1 MSAISFTSA
10 KVLPFDSYVGLPED
24 VVLSLV
30 GGELE
35 VQRSPLRRIAFKMYF
50 EFSGQRGLLSFDA
63 SPRLHA
69 GGHSIGTNGRWSSQ
83 QKVSG
88 DDTNAIA
95 DEGAVPFAA
104 AEFARSLQ

>member
-1 MSAISFTSA
+1 MVS
-10 KVLPFDSYVGLPED
+10 VGWA
-24 VVLSLV
+24 
-30 GGELE
+30 
-35 VQRSPLRRIAFKMYF
+35 RIPFKMNF
-50 EFSGQRGLLSFDA
+50 EFSGQRDLLSFDA

-69 GGHSIGTNGRWSSQ
+69 GGHSTGTNGRRGSL

-88 DDTNAIA
+88 VDTNAIA